1 MSLLLMAAGF
11 YLFTGL
17 TIIMQP
23 RRYVHMSTNEAQ
35 PQSGSARGSTAAPS
49 GAKRCCSQG
58 GNVPGRVRVS
68 LPTGGSLGLLFG
80 KCRLPGVQRRAACL
94 HFPSARAHFSP
105 ESSGPAEDLINVG
118 LPQFSCCAVF

>member
-1 MSLLLMAAGF
+1 MKRDHRVALLGALRLLPQEQRDAV
-11 YLFTGL
+11 
-17 TIIMQP
+17 P
-23 RRYVHMSTNEAQ
+23 R
-35 PQSGSARGSTAAPS
+35 
-49 GAKRCCSQG
+49 G

-68 LPTGGSLGLLFG
+68 LPMGGSLGLLFG